1 MWLLMVILLLLLFL
15 SGEIT
20 VEVDGKSYTKP
31 VDGTEV
37 RFTID
42 DLTAGN
48 KTAVVKYSGD
58 GEHAANST
66 SVDFTVPEVDPDMK
80 VTVEGGSVGDDVVV
94 TVELP
99 VDAKGQVLIDIDGV
113 GYYANVT
120 DGVAKLVIPDILGG
134 EHDITVTYAGDD
146 KYASDSYS
154 GSVEMDKV
162 DSSVTVSVDDTA
174 AGDKVVIEVS
184 VPDDATGNVTVSV
197 DGTDYTVDVAGGKGT
212 LVLSDLGVGEHE
224 VTVTYNGDGK
234 YNPST
239 DSTTFEVTKQDA
251 SGVVQVIDLGNGTVV
266 VEVPEGTTGTVTVEV
281 DGENRTV
288 EIVDGKA
295 SLSKTLKLE
304 TRKEL

>member
-1 MWLLMVILLLLLFL
+1 MLTVQIIGVGEHEVTVTYNGDEIYDSGSGSTTFEVNKKDSTDVVKVIDLGNGTVVVEVPEGTTGEVTVEIDGENRTVEIVDGKATIDL
-15 SGEIT
+15 SNVTPGAHDIKIIVPGDENHTETVINTTVSIPKEDTPLDVVVDGDTIVVTVPEGIGGEIT

-66 SVDFTVPEVDPDMK
+66 SVDFTVPELDPDMK

-99 VDAKGQVLIDIDGV
+99 DDATGQVLIDIDGV

-146 KYASDSYS
+146 KYASDSCS
-154 GSVEMDKV
+154 
-162 DSSVTVSVDDTA
+162 
-174 AGDKVVIEVS
+174 
-184 VPDDATGNVTVSV
+184 
-197 DGTDYTVDVAGGKGT
+197 
-212 LVLSDLGVGEHE
+212 
-224 VTVTYNGDGK
+224 
-234 YNPST
+234 
-239 DSTTFEVTKQDA
+239 
-251 SGVVQVIDLGNGTVV
+251 
-266 VEVPEGTTGTVTVEV
+266 
-281 DGENRTV
+281 
-288 EIVDGKA
+288 
-295 SLSKTLKLE
+295 
-304 TRKEL
+304 